1 MLILIAFAVAG
12 CLMCVCGMDKDSIN
26 SMASGNIQLS
36 SDKQDDDD
44 KQPLAADDF
53 KEQEQQLGVND
64 DNQRETKL

>member
-36 SDKQDDDD
+36 SDKQDDD

-53 KEQEQQLGVND
+53 KEQE
-64 DNQRETKL
+64 

>member
-1 MLILIAFAVAG
+1 
-12 CLMCVCGMDKDSIN
+12 MDKDSIN

-36 SDKQDDDD
+36 SDKQDDD

-64 DNQRETKL
+64 DNQRETKLWTIVNASMVGVK

>member
-36 SDKQDDDD
+36 SDKQDDD